1 MYGRKELTTTKLKSN
16 IMKTPENIN
25 WASERELVIV
35 NDLDNQAVED
45 GYTEEDWDISFEYN
59 GHKLTSV
66 IDFVLSLKEFDEE
79 ETNTHDIDVVSVD
92 VTIKQLLDEY
102 EEVFE
107 LTAKDEITLENILA
121 TELKTEF

>member
-1 MYGRKELTTTKLKSN
+1 
-16 IMKTPENIN
+16 MKTPENIN

>member
-1 MYGRKELTTTKLKSN
+1 MRKL
-16 IMKTPENIN
+16 ENIN
-25 WASERELVIV
+25 WESERELVIV
-35 NDLDNQAVED
+35 NDLDNQAIED
-45 GYTEEDWDISFEYN
+45 DYTEENWNVSFEYN

-107 LTAKDEITLENILA
+107 LTAKDEIELQNILA